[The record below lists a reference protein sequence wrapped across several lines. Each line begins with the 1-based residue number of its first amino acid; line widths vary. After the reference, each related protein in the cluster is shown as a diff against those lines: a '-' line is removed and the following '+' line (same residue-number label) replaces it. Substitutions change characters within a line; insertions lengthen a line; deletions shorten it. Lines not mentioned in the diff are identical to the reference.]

1 MRFHLYISFTMFC
14 VHSFFFLFFF
24 SLCLFDVQLVFLN
37 TCQKMINGVGWLDDR
52 HGLSP
57 QRPSLFTLI
66 NYCAIVFSFALM
78 FANGWL
84 TALWCFCLLAESYE
98 TIKHWPL
105 IAKNLMKIF
114 IKAFE
119 MLERS
124 KETLEKL
131 KQTVA
136 SHSCYLENIQRQWLS
151 VRNFASNFAI
161 TISIINHVSG
171 DAQFIGGIR

>member
-1 MRFHLYISFTMFC
+1 
-14 VHSFFFLFFF
+14 
-24 SLCLFDVQLVFLN
+24 
-37 TCQKMINGVGWLDDR
+37 
-52 HGLSP
+52 
-57 QRPSLFTLI
+57 
-66 NYCAIVFSFALM
+66 
-78 FANGWL
+78 
-84 TALWCFCLLAESYE
+84 
-98 TIKHWPL
+98 
-105 IAKNLMKIF
+105 MKIF